1 MEFKLRLR
9 IILGKYLPRSELL
22 LILSVFYTVL
32 QALKKKKK
40 NQDHIPCSFCY
51 KLVCVDNKFSK
62 PIVFYRVKNAAKF
75 IKAILEEYNY
85 CRKVMKNHFNKNS
98 IMTEEDEET
107 FQSSNECC
115 GSEKRIDDQEKKVR
129 DHCHITKKFRGAA
142 HVNLKLAKNVFV
154 VFHGLKGL

>member
-1 MEFKLRLR
+1 
-9 IILGKYLPRSELL
+9 
-22 LILSVFYTVL
+22 
-32 QALKKKKK
+32 
-40 NQDHIPCSFCY
+40 
-51 KLVCVDNKFSK
+51 
-62 PIVFYRVKNAAKF
+62 
-75 IKAILEEYNY
+75 
-85 CRKVMKNHFNKNS
+85 MKNHFNKNS

-142 HVNLKLAKNVFV
+142 HENLKLAKNVFV